1 MQVLGQQL
9 GLVIEDGVE
18 GRLGH
23 AHGHLRI
30 IGEHRVIRNG

>member
-1 MQVLGQQL
+1 MQVLGQQF
-9 GLVIEDGVE
+9 GLVIEDVVE

-30 IGEHRVIRNG
+30 VNEHRVIRNG